1 MSEVLLIL
9 IVVVVLPIWIIA
21 HYTTK
26 NRALKTL
33 TPEEETLLAELWES
47 AQKMEERIEVLEKI
61 LDAEAPGWRDRH
73 EPI

>member
-1 MSEVLLIL
+1 MLLIL
-9 IVVVVLPIWIIA
+9 LLVVVLPIWIIA

-61 LDAEAPGWRDRH
+61 LDQDSPGWRERH
-73 EPI
+73 EPF